1 MDKITQ
7 VPKLPAR
14 SKDAH
19 KGTFGKVCII
29 GGSVGMTGAV
39 ALAGKAAF
47 RSGAG
52 LVRIATPESVLP
64 VVASMEPCY
73 MTVPL
78 NENADGQISSE
89 AASALIDVISISE
102 VVAFGPGAGTGKGV
116 RDSLLAVLSQ
126 TDGTVVVDADG
137 LNCLAKSPEWIGRK
151 RASAILTPHPG
162 EMKRLWASQIRGAIP
177 TDRIEQATTLA
188 AKTFSTVVLK
198 GHQTVVADKD
208 KVYVNTTGNPGMATG
223 GTGDV
228 LTGVITA
235 MVGQGLS
242 DFDAAVLGVYIH
254 GIAGDIAAERIGET
268 SLIATDII
276 DCLSEAFIKHSKS

>member
-1 MDKITQ
+1 MQRKQ
-7 VPKLPAR
+7 HVPKLPSRA
-14 SKDAH
+14 KDAH

-39 ALAGKAAF
+39 ALAGKAAL

-52 LVRIATPESVLP
+52 LVKIATPESVLP

-78 NENADGQISSE
+78 GEDGGGQISSE
-89 AASALIDVISISE
+89 AVSALIDVISISD
-102 VVAFGPGAGTGKGV
+102 VVAFGPGTGTGKGV

-126 TDGTVVVDADG
+126 MDGTVVVDADG
-137 LNCLAKSPEWIGRK
+137 LNCLAKTPQWIGRK
-151 RASAILTPHPG
+151 RAPAILTPHPG
-162 EMKRLWASQIRGAIP
+162 EMKRLWASQIREPLP
-177 TDRIEQATTLA
+177 TDRIEQAVTLA

-198 GHQTVVADKD
+198 GHETVVADKD

-228 LTGVITA
+228 LTGIITA
-235 MVGQGLS
+235 MIGQGLN
-242 DFDAAVLGVYIH
+242 DFDAAVLGVYVH
-254 GIAGDIAAERIGET
+254 GTAGDIAAKKIGEI
-268 SLIATDII
+268 SLIASDII
-276 DCLSEAFIKHSKS
+276 DCLGEAFIKHSKS